1 MKHFFL
7 STIKKTLFFFSCILI
22 SSCGLKSIPSEYTF
36 VKTDFENVSLEKLG
50 NGKVLVY
57 NGADILHTID
67 NTSRLNIWIDDKP
80 LGQLRASEYVII
92 DLKNG
97 KYKFKALHLDMVNMR
112 STDEV
117 EITEA
122 TKVIKIKPN
131 LTSNKL
137 TVTNELPKNFEKFKY
152 AEKRK

>member
-1 MKHFFL
+1 MKHYFL
-7 STIKKTLFFFSCILI
+7 RTIKQTLFFSAFILL

-36 VKTDFENVSLEKLG
+36 VKTDFEKVDINNLG
-50 NGKVLVY
+50 NGKILIY

-67 NTSRLNIWIDDKP
+67 NTSRLNIWINEKP

-97 KYKFKALHLDMVNMR
+97 KYNFKALHLDMVNMR

-117 EITEA
+117 EITET

-131 LTSNKL
+131 LNSNKL

-152 AEKRK
+152 AENRK